1 MIANLENFLSGEW
14 VPGDSDELTS
24 LDPSTGDIVGSG
36 SSASPQQLKNA
47 VAQLRGGQVAWEA
60 LSLDARLEVLTR
72 FADLVKDRSDELA
85 SLVAR
90 EIGKPLWEAK
100 TEVAGVAA
108 KLGPT
113 LESLDRR
120 TAAQHRKV
128 GSLDSWTRFRPLG
141 VIGVVGPFNFPLTM
155 VNTHVMPALAT
166 GNAVLLKPSEQAPT
180 VAVEYVRLLLEAGV
194 PGDVV
199 ALAHGGPAVAETLVD
214 LCDGVCLTGSRRA
227 GAALLSRAGGRTDL
241 MLALEMGGNSPLIVW
256 SYNDVRAALAGVIQ
270 SAFVSAGQ
278 RCSAA
283 RRLIVPIGDDSF
295 VEALV
300 SAAGKIRVGSALDDP
315 APYFGPLI
323 SATAVERLEA
333 VYQGLVAAGA
343 KELLPLKRVPD
354 LATANFVMP
363 AILDV
368 TGLEID
374 DVEHFGPLLLIE
386 RAGSLE
392 EAVHLANSTS
402 YGLAAGIYTTSEE
415 EYQYFAGRIRAG
427 IVNWNQALT
436 GAVGTAPFGGVKDS
450 GNYRPGGSLSVD
462 YCVYAVASL
471 ETDRPSAPE
480 SLAPGL
486 DF

>member
-1 MIANLENFLSGEW
+1 MTTNLENFLSGEW
-14 VPGDSDELTS
+14 VSGASDELAS
-24 LDPSTGDIVGSG
+24 IDPSTGEVVGSG
-36 SSASPQQLKNA
+36 FGASPRQVEDA
-47 VAQLRGGQVAWEA
+47 VAALRRGQTAWEA
-60 LSLDARLEVLTR
+60 MAIDARLDVLTR
-72 FADLVKDRSDELA
+72 FADLIKDRTEELA
-85 SLVAR
+85 TLVAR

-166 GNAVLLKPSEQAPT
+166 GNAVVVKPSEQAPA

-194 PGDVV
+194 PRDVIG
-199 ALAHGGPAVAETLVD
+199 LAHGGPVVAEALVD
-214 LCDGVCLTGSRRA
+214 LCDGVCLTGSRHA
-227 GAALLSRAGGRTDL
+227 GAALLKRAGIRTDL
-241 MLALEMGGNSPLIVW
+241 MMALELGGNSPLVVW
-256 SYNDVRAALAGVIQ
+256 SYDDVRAVLAGVIQ
-270 SAFVSAGQ
+270 SAFISAGQ

-283 RRLIVPIGDDSF
+283 RRLIVPLDDDSF

-300 SAAGKIRVGSALDDP
+300 AAAGNIRVGSALDEP

-323 SATAVERLEA
+323 SATAVERLEGI
-333 VYQGLVAAGA
+333 YERLVDAGA
-343 KELLPLKRVPD
+343 KELMPLKRVPD
-354 LATANFVMP
+354 LATENFVTP

-368 TGLEID
+368 TGLDIE

-386 RAGSLE
+386 RAASLE
-392 EAVHLANSTS
+392 EAVSIANSTA

-415 EYQYFAGRIRAG
+415 EYHYFSDRIRAG

-450 GNYRPGGSLSVD
+450 GNFRPGGSLSVD

-471 ETDRPSAPE
+471 ETDRPTVPE